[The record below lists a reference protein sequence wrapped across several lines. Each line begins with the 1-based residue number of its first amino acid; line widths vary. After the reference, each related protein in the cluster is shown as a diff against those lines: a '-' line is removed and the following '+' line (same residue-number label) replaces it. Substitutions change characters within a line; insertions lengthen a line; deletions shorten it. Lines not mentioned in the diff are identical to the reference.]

1 MARGTLYQLST
12 NMDCVFPVFDEDD
25 FVDQVQTEAE
35 YFQNQTEERSAQDI
49 ESFIRFL
56 YGLGAETGIET
67 IEGESV
73 SWFRVSRESR
83 RLYFKKKYEL
93 FRQNVSN
100 LWLDDFIDS
109 SIARNL
115 QTLIAN
121 DNEDA
126 VTINGSSYVMPLDTF
141 FREIELDEK
150 YYISPRTIYM
160 K

>member
-83 RLYFKKKYEL
+83 RLY
-93 FRQNVSN
+93 VN
-100 LWLDDFIDS
+100 LP
-109 SIARNL
+109 A
-115 QTLIAN
+115 QTLRLWTGLPVNLGRLASN
-121 DNEDA
+121 HRHTGQSLVPQVRRQA
-126 VTINGSSYVMPLDTF
+126 
-141 FREIELDEK
+141 
-150 YYISPRTIYM
+150 
-160 K
+160 